1 YLIGN
6 QCNLL
11 FFRLMG
17 NLFYNALRVSK
28 DLDYEEIDIDDYCI
42 KYIPELNNKLINLAE
57 ELWDILNI
65 DSNLK
70 KPL

>member
-1 YLIGN
+1 
-6 QCNLL
+6 
-11 FFRLMG
+11 M
-17 NLFYNALRVSK
+17 
-28 DLDYEEIDIDDYCI
+28 DYEEIDIDDYCI